1 MFNKKGVQLL
11 AKKARIYYNY
21 KWSKKDAV
29 VVKLADALDSKSSG
43 SDTVSVRVRP
53 AAPVPEMKPFGSFR
67 AFFINFMV
75 RASVFYPMLLY
86 FSVRLL
92 RISVC
97 DGRHFDGCLE
107 PFGEKGR

>member
-53 AAPVPEMKPFGSFR
+53 AAPNIREGLIPDQNAPLAQLVEQLTLNQWAPGS
-67 AFFINFMV
+67 
-75 RASVFYPMLLY
+75 SP
-86 FSVRLL
+86 
-92 RISVC
+92 
-97 DGRHFDGCLE
+97 
-107 PFGEKGR
+107 